1 MTYLRLIARDRK
13 QLQTMTRKG
22 THSARTLNRARILLL
37 SDQGESDVEITNT
50 LRVGRMTVYRIKK
63 RYARE
68 GLHAALQ
75 ERPRPG
81 QPRKYS
87 EQDKANIIA
96 LACSAPPKGAQRWSL
111 RLLVEESATKTGK
124 NTRRES
130 VRLILKKAG
139 RNLG

>member
-1 MTYLRLIARDRK
+1 MTQLRLTARDRK
-13 QLQTMTRKG
+13 QLHVMTRKG

-37 SDQGESDVEITNT
+37 SDQGESDVNIANT

-63 RYARE
+63 RYAGE

-75 ERPRPG
+75 ERRRPG
-81 QPRKYS
+81 QPQKYS
-87 EQDKANIIA
+87 EQDKAEIIA

-111 RLLVEESATKTGK
+111 RLLVEESATQTGK
-124 NTRRES
+124 NTSRES

-139 RNLG
+139 RSLG

>member
-1 MTYLRLIARDRK
+1 MTHLKLIARDRK
-13 QLQTMTRKG
+13 QLQAMTRKG

-37 SDQGESDVEITNT
+37 SGQGESDVKIANT

-63 RYARE
+63 RYAGK

-75 ERPRPG
+75 EKPRPG
-81 QPRKYS
+81 QPQKYT
-87 EQDKANIIA
+87 EQDKADIIA

-111 RLLVEESATKTGK
+111 SLLVEESAAQTGK

-139 RNLG
+139 LSLG